1 MYLEGN
7 PLEKKELCNIMA
19 CLALNPSLIKVN
31 GKVVTKQV
39 HRTFVLGVKEPPVN
53 SLQLDGVSCAV
64 SFCAQEKQLVVMLD
78 RPVMR
83 MALQQG
89 WMLSASSVSNAAGLE
104 RILQNTT
111 SCGFSVPRCH
121 ESKSVT

>member
-39 HRTFVLGVKEPPVN
+39 HRTFVLGVKEPAPSTAYNLMV
-53 SLQLDGVSCAV
+53 SLVLC
-64 SFCAQEKQLVVMLD
+64 
-78 RPVMR
+78 
-83 MALQQG
+83 
-89 WMLSASSVSNAAGLE
+89 LSVRRRSN
-104 RILQNTT
+104 
-111 SCGFSVPRCH
+111 
-121 ESKSVT
+121 